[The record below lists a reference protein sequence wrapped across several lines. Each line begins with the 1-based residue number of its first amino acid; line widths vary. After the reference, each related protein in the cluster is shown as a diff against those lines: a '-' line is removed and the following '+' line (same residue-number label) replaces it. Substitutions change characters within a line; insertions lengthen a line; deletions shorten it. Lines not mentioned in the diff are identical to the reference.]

1 MKFKQQFSRLAAFLL
16 IFLCLSAFAG
26 QSDGLTLV
34 GEAGLNPGVSL
45 KGGARWNNQGPNEKY
60 LSFDGKIGSHAEF
73 LLGPEFDSPQELSL
87 SFWFLL
93 EKRPVREL
101 IKQKQDCATV
111 ISRNWSWSFRV
122 YPSMSACARMITEKK
137 EEDAGGGN
145 ISLNAW
151 NHVVITYSFP
161 KKRFCLYLNGSLIAE
176 RRDLATLKK
185 LSGPLLLGEDHNH
198 YNNFNGRL
206 CGVKIF
212 SRMLSKEEATK
223 LYQKIPLAVLATP
236 LATLQEWQQGLE
248 TIDRSK
254 LNAEALKQLEAALQ
268 EINTALRK
276 KDISMALLVETA
288 KIRIEN
294 MLNYPHARTV
304 LLNWN
309 KILKKIGPEFLCD
322 KIGKELDRQDFS
334 AVEFVSSNTLGVEA
348 YLERRVVLKDTLC
361 FIIPPLSATPL
372 VPDTQLDLKELGT
385 DLSVTLPPGEYE
397 PVSFVLRPL
406 RNLTGV
412 RFSVPSLEDGHGQ
425 TIPAE
430 NLDLK
435 NVLCWYQAGS
445 AWESIL
451 QNTAVRLLVPEL
463 LVNDPALVKVDQS
476 KQTNDLR
483 LSFPDGEKYVS
494 ICHPEKKDTRT
505 RWKMSIKTQEYP
517 VRDAATLQPVSL
529 PANENQQFFLMVK
542 APDNI
547 APGTYTGRLIV
558 TSDQG
563 KIGSIEITVK
573 LLPFRLAEPK
583 TNYDMQRDFVP
594 SIYHVSLL
602 DPKSKGD
609 ITPHHRTLAE
619 YRNELNNLSRHGIN
633 NPLCYQMQIWNLDEF
648 RRVLKLRQEAGL
660 KNQPLFLSGPESNLG
675 EGLADTPE
683 GLDRIRKKVKQILDI
698 VQEVCGHRDVYFY
711 GIDERR
717 GDDLQK
723 QRQIWQTIHDVGG
736 KSFVSCNDLKGTNGK
751 GSFDLV
757 GDILDLVIY
766 TGVPLRSEAAKWHEK
781 NHRIWS
787 YGNPQGGVENP
798 EVYRRNYGLLLYLNN
813 YDGFATYCYYEAF
826 GNPWDDFD
834 FPYFR
839 DHNLVYPTA
848 DGVVDTIAW
857 EGYREAVDDI
867 RYATTL
873 REAAATAHKSGNPAK
888 ISIAV
893 AAEEWLQNID
903 AEYANLDVVR
913 SMMIQWILKLR
924 K

>member
-1 MKFKQQFSRLAAFLL
+1 MKFKQQFSQLVAFFL
-16 IFLCLSAFAG
+16 IFFCLSTFAG
-26 QSDGLTLV
+26 PSDGLTLI
-34 GEAGLNPGVSL
+34 GKAGLNPGVSL
-45 KGGARWNNQGPNEKY
+45 KGGTRWNDRGVNGKY

-73 LLGPEFDSPQELSL
+73 YLGPEFDSPQELSL

-93 EKRPVREL
+93 EKRPIHDVV
-101 IKQKQDCATV
+101 KQKRDCATL

-137 EEDAGGGN
+137 EEAMSGGN
-145 ISLNAW
+145 ISLNVW
-151 NHVVITYSFP
+151 NHAVITYSFP
-161 KKRFCLYLNGSLIAE
+161 QKLFCLYLNGSLIAE
-176 RRDLATLKK
+176 RRDLAALKK
-185 LSGPLLLGEDHNH
+185 LSGPLLLGEDESH
-198 YNNFNGRL
+198 YNNFNGKL
-206 CGVKIF
+206 CGVKLF
-212 SRMLSKEEATK
+212 SRMLSKEETTQ
-223 LYQKIPLAVLATP
+223 LYQEIPLAVLATP
-236 LATLQEWQQGLE
+236 LATLQEWQRGLE
-248 TIDRSK
+248 AIDHSE
-254 LNAEALKQLEAALQ
+254 LSAEAHKQLEAALL
-268 EINTALRK
+268 EINTALHK
-276 KDISMALLVETA
+276 KDISMVLLAETA

-294 MLNYPHARTV
+294 MLGYPHARTI
-304 LLNWN
+304 LQNWAN
-309 KILKKIGPEFLCD
+309 ILKKNGPEFLCD
-322 KIGKELDRQDFS
+322 KIGKELDRHDFT
-334 AVEFVSSNTLGVEA
+334 AAEFVSNNTIGVEA

-361 FIIPPLSATPL
+361 FIVPPLSGTPL
-372 VPDTQLDLKELGT
+372 VHDTRLSLKELST
-385 DLSVTLPPGEYE
+385 HLSVTLTPGEYE
-397 PVSFVLRPL
+397 PASFVLRPF

-412 RFSVPSLEDGHGQ
+412 RFSVPSLENGHGQ

-445 AWESIL
+445 AWVSIL

-463 LVNDPALVKVDQS
+463 LVNDPALVKVDRL

-494 ICHPEKKDTRT
+494 ICHPEKKETRT
-505 RWKMSIKTQEYP
+505 RWELSIKAQEYP

-529 PANENQQFFLMVK
+529 PANENRQFFLTVK
-542 APDNI
+542 APDNVS
-547 APGTYTGRLIV
+547 PGTYTGRLVV

-563 KIGSIEITVK
+563 EIGSIEITVK

-583 TNYDMQRDFVP
+583 TNYDSQRDFFP
-594 SIYHVSLL
+594 SIYYVSLL
-602 DPKSKGD
+602 DSKSKGD
-609 ITPHHRTLAE
+609 LTPHHRTLAE
-619 YRNELNNLSRHGIN
+619 YRNELNNISRHGISN
-633 NPLCYQMQIWNLDEF
+633 ALCYQLQIWNLDEF

-660 KNQPLFLSGPESNLG
+660 VNRPLFLSGRESNLG
-675 EGLADTPE
+675 EGFADTPE
-683 GLDRIRKKVKQILDI
+683 ALDRVRKKVKQILDI

-717 GDDLQK
+717 GDALQK
-723 QRQIWQTIHDVGG
+723 QRQIWQTIHDAGG
-736 KSFVSCNDLKGTNGK
+736 KSFVACNDLKGTLGK
-751 GSFDLV
+751 ASFDLV

-766 TGVPLRSEAAKWHEK
+766 SGVPLRSEAAKWHGI

-787 YGNPQGGVENP
+787 YANPQGGVENP

-834 FPYFR
+834 SSLFR

-857 EGYREAVDDI
+857 EGYREAIDDI

-873 REAAATAHKSGNPAK
+873 REAATTAHKSGNPAK

-893 AAEEWLQNID
+893 AAEKWLQNID
-903 AEYANLDVVR
+903 AEHANLDVVR
-913 SMMIQWILKLR
+913 SAMIQWILKLR
-924 K
+924 E